1 MFKKFNS
8 DRQFAPAVRKP
19 GTWEKNLHPFIDY
32 MQTIINSSTTDI
44 KSTIQSLGHFV
55 TKHLTELHIGGPI
68 LEDQEDLEA
77 IQVIQKNSKKVT
89 NVPPKLPKAASLKI
103 TPSYILEPGLC
114 SPKFEILG
122 VIIRE
127 ALDQARVLCSEDGI
141 LNAVLKGKHP
151 TQNSSTS
158 YNPDHTN
165 PSREF
170 SAGAHLFWQHLP
182 PEKLATKLGL
192 SILLSWM
199 STGQGNTTKLFLN
212 RSSFFAESLAEMV
225 LKFENVSNQNLQ
237 LTVSQGYN
245 PQKGKLASTVRG
257 YIVYEDM
264 DI

>member
-89 NVPPKLPKAASLKI
+89 KVPPNLSKAASLKI
-103 TPSYILEPGLC
+103 TPSYILEPDLC

-122 VIIRE
+122 VIIWE
-127 ALDQARVLCSEDGI
+127 ALDQAMVLCSEDGI

-158 YNPDHTN
+158 YSPDHTN

-245 PQKGKLASTVRG
+245 PQKGKLASNVRG